1 MKFGAAVASAYKKTF
16 VFSGRASRSEYWWF
30 FLFSAILSTLIVAG
44 FIIRSFAGLDINA
57 TEEEAGSAFLSAI
70 IPAIGLCWLT
80 SGLPAVALGF
90 RRLHDIGQP
99 GWWIGVQT
107 TLQIFTAISFYTA
120 LSGGGDAASVAGATG
135 LTISSGLMNILQVI
149 TLIMTIV
156 PSQPF
161 ANKYGEPTVSVQ
173 D

>member
-1 MKFGAAVASAYKKTF
+1 MKFGAAVVSAYKKTF

-30 FLFSAILSTLIVAG
+30 TLFGGLVSVMIVVGAIIASFSGLSASASDSEVGAAFFSAIIKALAVCWVLFGITGLS
-44 FIIRSFAGLDINA
+44 
-57 TEEEAGSAFLSAI
+57 
-70 IPAIGLCWLT
+70 
-80 SGLPAVALGF
+80 LGF

-107 TLQIFTAISFYTA
+107 ATQLFVTVSFLTE
-120 LSGGGDAASVAGATG
+120 LSGGAEATAVAGAAG
-135 LTISSGLMNILQVI
+135 LTILSGIMNILQVI
-149 TLIMTIV
+149 ILIMCIV